1 MALISPSVP
10 AFRIR
15 SCVPSRAPA
24 SCTSRM
30 MRAAIGLFGLT
41 QQGDHGGLGNQLEP
55 LGHQL
60 G

>member
-1 MALISPSVP
+1 
-10 AFRIR
+10 
-15 SCVPSRAPA
+15 
-24 SCTSRM
+24 M